1 MPSLRGNAPCVASP
15 VSTSHDNSIMEEQRN
30 TQLRKISSLFPVGDN
45 LCLQVE
51 CKEKGKVGGG
61 DM

>member
-1 MPSLRGNAPCVASP
+1 MASP